1 VGQLGVGLSR
11 ASTRPVVAHLCAI
24 LRSFFGAVFGLE
36 EPGLPERALRP
47 PPDVLVGRYW
57 LPVVAY
63 LAIIQVLGM
72 QKDLQVPMIIFNADK
87 AVHTIEYG
95 TLGFLLARAFR
106 VTIGGFEPIKTALIA
121 WGIGVAVGTA
131 DEIIQ
136 KFVPGRTSS
145 VNDLLADST
154 GILLAQFVFLLF
166 HRD

>member
-1 VGQLGVGLSR
+1 M
-11 ASTRPVVAHLCAI
+11 
-24 LRSFFGAVFGLE
+24 
-36 EPGLPERALRP
+36 PERALRP

-63 LAIIQVLGM
+63 LAIIQVLGS
-72 QKDLQVPMIIFNADK
+72 QKDLQVPMIIPNADK

-95 TLGFLLARAFR
+95 MLGFLLARALR
-106 VTIGGFEPIKTALIA
+106 ATIGSFEPLRTAIWA
-121 WGIGVAVGTA
+121 WAIGVGVGTA
-131 DEIIQ
+131 DEFIQ

>member
-1 VGQLGVGLSR
+1 M
-11 ASTRPVVAHLCAI
+11 
-24 LRSFFGAVFGLE
+24 
-36 EPGLPERALRP
+36 PERALRP

-72 QKDLQVPMIIFNADK
+72 QKNLQVPMIIFNADK

-106 VTIGGFEPIKTALIA
+106 ATLGRFEPLRTALLA
-121 WGIGVAVGTA
+121 AGIGVCVGAA

-145 VNDLLADST
+145 VNDLLADAT
-154 GILLAQFVFLLF
+154 GLVLAQFIFLLVA
-166 HRD
+166 RD

>member
-1 VGQLGVGLSR
+1 
-11 ASTRPVVAHLCAI
+11 VAERS
-24 LRSFFGAVFGLE
+24 LRL
-36 EPGLPERALRP
+36 

-72 QKDLQVPMIIFNADK
+72 QKDLQVPMVIFNADK

-95 TLGFLLARAFR
+95 TLGFLLARALKATF
-106 VTIGGFEPIKTALIA
+106 GGFDPVKIALVA
-121 WGIGVAVGTA
+121 WGMGVAVGSA
-131 DEIIQ
+131 DEFIQ

>member
-1 VGQLGVGLSR
+1 
-11 ASTRPVVAHLCAI
+11 
-24 LRSFFGAVFGLE
+24 
-36 EPGLPERALRP
+36 LPERALRP

-72 QKDLQVPMIIFNADK
+72 QKNLQVPMIIFNADK

-106 VTIGGFEPIKTALIA
+106 ATLGGFEPLRTALLA
-121 WGIGVAVGTA
+121 AGIGVCVGAA

-145 VNDLLADST
+145 VNDLLADAT
-154 GILLAQFVFLLF
+154 GLVLAQFIFLLVA
-166 HRD
+166 RD